1 MKRIAIRNGRLI
13 DPAHGTDKVGD
24 LFLDHGKIVAVGSEP
39 EGFKPDQTIDATG
52 LTIIPGLVDLAAR
65 LREPGFEYK
74 ATLAS
79 EMNAAVAGG
88 VTSIVCPPDTDPALD
103 EPGLVTMLR
112 QRARQIDLARLY
124 PVGALTRGLNGKD
137 LTELAELRDAG
148 CVAFSQAEHPI
159 TDLQV
164 LYRAMQY
171 AATFDIPLRLRAQD
185 ATLAGHGVAH
195 DGEYASRLGL
205 TGIPVIAETVAI
217 ATIVELMRATSAR
230 VHLCRVSSAA
240 GLAMIRTARREGL
253 PLTCDVS
260 INHVHLADID
270 IGFFNSLYRVTPP
283 LRSIRDREAIQTALV
298 DGTIDAIC
306 SDHSPVDDDAKLLPF
321 AEAEPGA
328 TGMELLL
335 PLTLAWAEKAH
346 IPLAMA
352 LTKITS
358 EPASMLGFSASLSVG
373 SRADLAIFDPNATW
387 RVTPEALKS
396 QGKNTPF
403 TGYEMRGKVVFTLV
417 KGKLV
422 YAAVPQIG
430 H

>member
-1 MKRIAIRNGRLI
+1 MKKIAIRNGRLV
-13 DPAHGTDKVGD
+13 DPAHGTDKIAD
-24 LFLDHGKIVAVGSEP
+24 LFLADGSIIAVGAAP
-39 EGFKPDQTIDATG
+39 AGFTADETIDATG
-52 LTIIPGLVDLAAR
+52 LMVMPGLVDLAAR
-65 LREPGFEYK
+65 LREPGFEYR

-79 EMNAAVAGG
+79 EMAAAVAGG
-88 VTSIVCPPDTDPALD
+88 VTSIVCPPDTDPPLD

-112 QRARQIDLARLY
+112 QRARHLDLARLY
-124 PVGALTRGLNGKD
+124 PVGALTRALAGKD
-137 LTELAELRDAG
+137 LTEMAELRDAG
-148 CVAFSQAEHPI
+148 CVAFSQGDHPI
-159 TDLQV
+159 GDLQV

-171 AATFDIPLRLRAQD
+171 AATFNIGLRLRAQD
-185 ATLAGHGVAH
+185 ATLAGNGVAH

-217 ATIVELMRATSAR
+217 ATILELMRATGAK

-240 GLAMIRTARREGL
+240 GLAMVRAAKREGL

-270 IGFFNSLYRVTPP
+270 IGYFDSNYRFNPP
-283 LRSIRDREAIQTALV
+283 LRSIRDREAIQTGLF
-298 DGTIDAIC
+298 DGTIDVIC
-306 SDHSPVDDDAKLLPF
+306 SDHSPVDEDAKLLPF

-328 TGMELLL
+328 TGLELLL

-346 IPLAMA
+346 VPLTMA

-358 EPASMLGFSASLSVG
+358 APASMLGFTAGLTAG
-373 SRADLAIFDPNATW
+373 CRADLALVDPQATW
-387 RVTPEALKS
+387 RVTSDVLKS

-403 TGYEMRGKVVFTLV
+403 TGYEMRGKVMYTLV

-422 YAAVPQIG
+422 YSAHA
-430 H
+430 